1 MTYFV
6 ISPKILE
13 CATPSGGQVDCAVT
27 YDMEEYGMHKT
38 QAYCQFS
45 LLKPESGQDAPSIR
59 VKDAALST
67 PLYDAFWRG
76 FCQYVLDTLGIDPF
90 SEALV
95 GHQGRKFYLS
105 DVQFDPTKKTCTPS
119 SIQVCRH

>member
-13 CATPSGGQVDCAVT
+13 CSAPSGGQVDCAVT
-27 YDMEEYGMHKT
+27 YDMEEYGLHKSLE
-38 QAYCQFS
+38 YCQFS
-45 LLKPESGQDAPSIR
+45 LVRPANGQDAPSIR
-59 VKDAALST
+59 VKDAALGT

-76 FCQYVLDTLGIDPF
+76 FCLYVLETLGIDVF
-90 SEALV
+90 SEAPK
-95 GHQGRKFYLS
+95 GQPARKFYLS
-105 DVQFDPTKKTCTPS
+105 DVQFDPTKKVFTSS